1 VAGAGTRPSR
11 QVPGGCFRLLRWSIL
26 VANRVRHS
34 ESRRRTHEMVTK
46 SAFLYLSKSDGFK
59 NFLTRF
65 QSFNNV
71 TRRFV
76 AGEELADAVAAIR
89 ILNQKGI
96 SASFD
101 HLGESITSEAATREE
116 VNEYVRVLDSIEENK
131 LDSNVSVKLTQLG
144 LDVSQELCYANT
156 RRIVEAAAGYR
167 NFVRIDME
175 ESSKTEATLEIF
187 KRLRSEFD
195 NVGIV
200 IQAYLYRTEKD
211 IEELLKIR
219 ARIRLCKG
227 AYKEPASVAFPRK
240 DDVDANYVKLTKP
253 LLVSG
258 IYHGLATHDENMI
271 AAAKQFAAEMS
282 IESDK
287 FEFQM
292 LYGIRRDLQEQLVR
306 EGYRMRVYVPYGRY
320 WYPYFMRRLAE
331 RPANIWFVLRN
342 MMKG

>member
-1 VAGAGTRPSR
+1 
-11 QVPGGCFRLLRWSIL
+11 
-26 VANRVRHS
+26 
-34 ESRRRTHEMVTK
+34 MTK
-46 SAFLYLSKSDGFK
+46 SVFLYLSKSERFK

-65 QSFNNV
+65 KSFNNV

-76 AGEELADAVAAIR
+76 AGENLTDAVEAIR
-89 ILNQKGI
+89 KLNRQGI

-101 HLGESITSEAATREE
+101 HLGESITSEKATEAE
-116 VNEYVRVLDSIEENK
+116 VDEYVHVLDSIHETG

-156 RRIVEAAAGYR
+156 RKIVEAARQYQ

-175 ESSKTEATLEIF
+175 DSSKTDATIQVF
-187 KRLRSEFD
+187 KRLRAEFD

-200 IQAYLYRTEKD
+200 IQSYLYRSEKD
-211 IEELLKIR
+211 IEDLLKLN

-227 AYKEPASVAFPRK
+227 AYKEPPSVAFPNK
-240 DDVDANYVKLTKP
+240 SDVDANYVKLTG
-253 LLVSG
+253 LLLSSG
-258 IYHGLATHDENMI
+258 IYHGLATHDQNMI
-271 AAAKQFAAEMS
+271 SSAIQFAKEHGIS
-282 IESDK
+282 SDNY
-287 FEFQM
+287 EFQM
-292 LYGIRRDLQEQLVR
+292 LYGIRRDLQEKLVR

-342 MMKG
+342 VMKG